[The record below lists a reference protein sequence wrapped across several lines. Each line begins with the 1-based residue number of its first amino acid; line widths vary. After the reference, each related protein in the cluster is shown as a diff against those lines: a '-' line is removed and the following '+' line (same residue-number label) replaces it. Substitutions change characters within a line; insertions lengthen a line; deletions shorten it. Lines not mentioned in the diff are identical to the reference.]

1 MVNMVFAF
9 DTLSYA
15 RRLQEAGVPTQEA
28 GAHADAARQFI
39 MAELVTKADM
49 EIVHQQFTAVHAEL
63 GSVREEVASVRRE
76 FREDIAGVKR
86 DLVETKRDLQ
96 ESMLSLRR
104 EMTALIANAEL
115 RVTVRLGFLMAVG
128 IGILA
133 ALIKL

>member
-28 GAHADAARQFI
+28 EAHADAARQFI

-49 EIVHQQFTAVHAEL
+49 EIVHQQFAAVHAEL
-63 GSVREEVASVRRE
+63 GSVREGVASVRRE
-76 FREDIAGVKR
+76 FREDRAGV
-86 DLVETKRDLQ
+86 KRDLQ

-115 RVTVRLGFLMAVG
+115 RVTVRLGSLMAVG